1 MANRLAYQNMK
12 NVLSEETMN
21 AVRILK
27 SQRVALFIVAY
38 NAQKY
43 IESVIGRIS
52 EKIMPLFA
60 EIFIIDDSSTDST
73 FEVASQIK
81 DNYSN
86 CNINIY
92 RTPFNRGYG
101 GNQKLGYLYC
111 IEKNYDI
118 VILLH
123 GDGQYAPEY
132 LPKILAAFNENTDAV
147 FASRMI
153 NKSMAL
159 KGGMPL
165 YKWIGNQM
173 LTFIENR
180 LLDSN
185 LSEFHTGYRA
195 YKVAA
200 LKNIPFQHNSDDF
213 HFDTEIIIQ
222 LIATKSTIVEI
233 HVPTHYGDEKSHVK
247 SISYGMNCIK
257 SIIKYH
263 LVNIGLFYS
272 RNFDFGLFETENYK
286 FKKSPYSLHQYILK
300 SWFDKDSITI
310 ELGAN
315 SGILSSHIA
324 KKVKE
329 NWAVDI
335 FLPTLAGD
343 SKAMA
348 VNLNDSFADLFP
360 QRHFNCCFALDV
372 IEHLDEPERFLTE
385 VFNILKP
392 DSKLLISTANIAY
405 LPMRFSL
412 ALGQFNYGKRGIL
425 DKTHKRLFTV
435 RTLKKL
441 LNSYGFKI
449 EKTVGFAPPLTDLIS
464 DSKTVKLI
472 EKIHAFFSRQCPSFF
487 SYNFL
492 VVAICTD
499 SVDDIFKKTVRPSNI
514 AINSNT
520 KHAMKG
526 YNRT

>member
-1 MANRLAYQNMK
+1 MSSDTHNRLRYQNIK
-12 NVLSEETMN
+12 DISSEEELN
-21 AVRILK
+21 AVKLLK

-38 NAQKY
+38 NARKY
-43 IESVIGRIS
+43 IESVVSQIP
-52 EKIMPLFA
+52 EDIMPLFA

-81 DNYSN
+81 NNYRH

-132 LPKILAAFNENTDAV
+132 LPRILAAFNENTDAV

-153 NKSMAL
+153 NKNMAL

-165 YKWIGNQM
+165 YKWLGNQI

-180 LLDSN
+180 LLGSN

-200 LKNIPFQHNSDDF
+200 LKNMPFQHNSDDF

-222 LIATKSTIVEI
+222 LIATKSTIAEVP
-233 HVPTHYGDEKSHVK
+233 VPTHYGDEKSHVK
-247 SISYGMNCIK
+247 SISYGINCIK

-263 LVNIGLFYS
+263 LMNIGLFYS

-286 FKKSPYSLHQYILK
+286 FKKSPYSLHQYVLK
-300 SWFDKDSITI
+300 SGFCKESITI

-324 KKVKE
+324 KREKE
-329 NWAVDI
+329 HWAVDI
-335 FLPTLAGD
+335 FKPELAGD
-343 SKAMA
+343 SNAMA
-348 VNLNDSFADLFP
+348 LDLNNSFSEVLP
-360 QRHFNCCFALDV
+360 QRYFDCCIALDV
-372 IEHLDEPERFLTE
+372 IEHLDSPEKFLGDT
-385 VFNILKP
+385 FNILKNGG
-392 DSKLLISTANIAY
+392 KLYISTANIAY
-405 LPMRFSL
+405 LPMRAML

-425 DKTHKRLFTV
+425 DMTHKRLFNIGNFK
-435 RTLKKL
+435 RL
-441 LNSYGFKI
+441 LTSCGFKI
-449 EKTVGFAPPLTDLIS
+449 ERVVGFAPPLTDLIS
-464 DSKTVKLI
+464 NSKTMQLA
-472 EKIHAFFSRQCPSFF
+472 EKAHTFLSRLYPSLF

-492 VVAICTD
+492 VVATRTD
-499 SVDDIFKKTVRPSNI
+499 SVDDIFKKTISPSS
-514 AINSNT
+514 AEAFWR
-520 KHAMKG
+520 KK
-526 YNRT
+526 

>member
-1 MANRLAYQNMK
+1 MSSDTHNRLRYQNIK
-12 NVLSEETMN
+12 DISSEEALN
-21 AVRILK
+21 AVKLLK

-38 NAQKY
+38 NARKY
-43 IESVIGRIS
+43 IESVVSRIP
-52 EKIMPLFA
+52 EDIMPLFA

-81 DNYSN
+81 NNYRH

-132 LPKILAAFNENTDAV
+132 LPRILAAFNENTDAV

-153 NKSMAL
+153 NKNMAL

-173 LTFIENR
+173 LTLIENR
-180 LLDSN
+180 LLGYN

-200 LKNIPFQHNSDDF
+200 LKNMPFQHNSDDF

-222 LIATKSTIVEI
+222 LIATKSTITEVP
-233 HVPTHYGDEKSHVK
+233 VPTHYGDEKSHVK
-247 SISYGMNCIK
+247 SISYGINCIK

-286 FKKSPYSLHQYILK
+286 FKKSPYSLHQYVLK
-300 SWFDKDSITI
+300 SGFCKESITI

-324 KKVKE
+324 ENVKE
-329 NWAVDI
+329 NWAIDI
-335 FLPTLAGD
+335 FPPPLAGD
-343 SKAMA
+343 SKTMA
-348 VNLNDSFADLFP
+348 INLNNPFADLLP
-360 QRHFNCCFALDV
+360 QRYFDCCVALDL
-372 IEHLDEPERFLTE
+372 IEHLDDPERFLAE
-385 VFNILKP
+385 VFNILKT

-412 ALGQFNYGKRGIL
+412 AFGQFNYGKRGIL

-435 RTLKKL
+435 RTFKRL
-441 LNSYGFKI
+441 LNAYGFKI
-449 EKTVGFAPPLTDLIS
+449 EKIVGFAPPLTDLIS
-464 DSKTVKLI
+464 NSKALKLI
-472 EKIHAFFSRQCPSFF
+472 EKIHAFFSRICPSLF

-492 VVAICTD
+492 VVATCTD
-499 SVDDIFKKTVRPSNI
+499 SIDDIFKKTIKTVLR
-514 AINSNT
+514 
-520 KHAMKG
+520 
-526 YNRT
+526 RCEL

>member
-1 MANRLAYQNMK
+1 MASDIQNNLRTQNIK
-12 NVLSEETMN
+12 GISSEEMLN
-21 AVRILK
+21 AIKLLK
-27 SQRVALFIVAY
+27 SQRIALFIVAY

-43 IESVIGRIS
+43 IEAVISRIP
-52 EKIMPLFA
+52 EEIMPLFA

-81 DNYSN
+81 SNYN
-86 CNINIY
+86 DCNINIY

-123 GDGQYAPEY
+123 GDGQYAPEH
-132 LPKILAAFNENTDAV
+132 LPRILAAFNENTDAV

-153 NKSMAL
+153 NKGMAL
-159 KGGMPL
+159 KGRMPL

-180 LLDSN
+180 LLGSN

-222 LIATKSTIVEI
+222 LIATKSAIAEVP
-233 HVPTHYGDEKSHVK
+233 VPTHYGDEKSHVK
-247 SISYGMNCIK
+247 SISYGINCIK

-272 RNFDFGLFETENYK
+272 RNFDFGLFETENYR
-286 FKKSPYSLHQYILK
+286 FKKSPYSLHQFVLK
-300 SWFDKDSITI
+300 NGFCKDSITI

-324 KKVKE
+324 GNVKE
-329 NWAVDI
+329 NWAIDI
-335 FLPTLAGD
+335 FTPKLAGD

-348 VNLNDSFADLFP
+348 IDLNCPFADFLP
-360 QRHFNCCFALDV
+360 QKYFDCCFALDV
-372 IEHLDEPERFLTE
+372 IEHLDEPERFLSE
-385 VFNILKP
+385 IFNILKA

-412 ALGQFNYGKRGIL
+412 AFGQFNYGKRGIL
-425 DKTHKRLFTV
+425 DKTHKRLFTIGTFK
-435 RTLKKL
+435 RLLKAH
-441 LNSYGFKI
+441 GFKI

-464 DSKTVKLI
+464 SSKTMRLI
-472 EKIHAFFSRQCPSFF
+472 EKIHTFFSRLYPSLF

-492 VVAICTD
+492 VIAKRTD
-499 SVDDIFKKTVRPSNI
+499 DIDEIFKKTI
-514 AINSNT
+514 EFKNSRDT
-520 KHAMKG
+520 S
-526 YNRT
+526 

>member
-1 MANRLAYQNMK
+1 MASDTHNKLRRQNIK
-12 NVLSEETMN
+12 DISSEEMLK
-21 AVRILK
+21 AIKLLK
-27 SQRVALFIVAY
+27 SQQVALFIVAY

-43 IESVIGRIS
+43 IEAVISRIP
-52 EKIMPLFA
+52 EEIMPLFS
-60 EIFIIDDSSTDST
+60 EIFIIDDSSTDLT
-73 FEVASQIK
+73 FEVASKIK
-81 DNYSN
+81 NKYPDY
-86 CNINIY
+86 NINIY

-132 LPKILAAFNENTDAV
+132 LPRILAAFTENTDAV

-153 NKSMAL
+153 NKGMAL
-159 KGGMPL
+159 KGAMPV
-165 YKWIGNQM
+165 YKWIGNQI
-173 LTFIENR
+173 LTFIQNK
-180 LLDSN
+180 LLRSN

-200 LKNIPFQHNSDDF
+200 LKNLPFQHNSDDF

-222 LIATKSTIVEI
+222 LIATKSTIAEVPI
-233 HVPTHYGDEKSHVK
+233 PTHYGDEKSHVK
-247 SISYGMNCIK
+247 SISYGINCIK

-272 RNFDFGLFETENYK
+272 RNFDFGLFETENYR

-300 SWFDKDSITI
+300 SGFCKDSITI

-315 SGILSSHIA
+315 SGILSSQIA
-324 KKVKE
+324 KNVKE
-329 NWAVDI
+329 NWAIDI
-335 FLPTLAGD
+335 FTHKLAGE

-348 VNLNDSFADLFP
+348 LNLNCPFANLLP
-360 QRHFNCCFALDV
+360 QRYFDCCIALDV
-372 IEHLDEPERFLTE
+372 IEHLDEPELFLEE
-385 VFNILKP
+385 VFKILKT

-435 RTLKKL
+435 GTFKRLLKAH
-441 LNSYGFKI
+441 GFKI
-449 EKTVGFAPPLTDLIS
+449 EKIVGFAPPLTDLIS
-464 DSKTVKLI
+464 NTKTMRLI
-472 EKIHAFFSRQCPSFF
+472 EKIHTFFSRLYPSLF

-492 VVAICTD
+492 VVATRTD
-499 SVDDIFKKTVRPSNI
+499 SLDDIFKKTI
-514 AINSNT
+514 D
-520 KHAMKG
+520 
-526 YNRT
+526 